1 MKYLFGILFLLSVA
15 LVHGQARLEFDFNE
29 APGGYDTYE
38 MASIDGR
45 IYFMTQVGSKSF
57 RAVMYDPATN
67 QHQVLNAETPFCA
80 EGGSYQFQ
88 GYKGD
93 VFYIFDG
100 LYRYHPPTGEVIKVL
115 DNWMTEFFIY
125 QDRLICTYSDGSVGL
140 LDLTTN
146 QWDTLDFSS
155 IGVPNNQLFA
165 YGYQGLK
172 NSFFFLAG
180 KNNQYYVVRYNL
192 DNKMVT
198 RIPRPASQGS
208 SQAYQNILQVCDGQL
223 FAAFGYYLASNYSIS
238 VYNEQNN
245 LFEAV
250 SGVKA
255 TRMACVQEKLYAC
268 DFSANGPMLSVKR
281 DSAGQLIPKTHR
293 LYPGGIGAV
302 NNLFK
307 VDTTLYVLNHRDHKG
322 LYRFH
327 DAIET
332 FQRID
337 PVSENIIESQT
348 HHGISGIAST
358 LYFIGSAADRSR
370 QLMRYSITD
379 TAVSEALYLLKPNLG
394 TFIRNFTKLGGK
406 GYFLGITE
414 LYNQSYTNGTGL
426 LVEFDTTATSQH
438 RILNSQLGIDTILP
452 STYLTSIDSDLFL
465 THVGVQGQRYALAR
479 YIPNIGLKTYL
490 PGNATILPFLVKYQ
504 DAVYMMSGTNLY
516 RYLPA
521 TDTVELAMAF
531 ANPNVDWIGAD
542 ANYLYYFMDEK
553 LMRFNGLNHVLV
565 SDSIDRIYPGLNV
578 SLLSPFIFNG
588 KLYCGVRTTS
598 LPGALEIDLTTGAKH
613 IMSLDSNGIGSVP
626 MIGVHEGKIYIGT
639 NFNRGLKEYDP
650 ATKLLRNISPTNSIR
665 TAGYFSFGTKFI
677 AEVFD
682 SLSGWEMH
690 EIDLATGNHQLLVD
704 VFQGYC
710 SSYISNPLV
719 FNDKFYFS
727 ADDGLHGHELWSYRS
742 CFQANITAQT
752 TTLGQNTGSASVTTI
767 GGSAPFTYQWS
778 NGASTANIDSLAHGF
793 YLVTITDAAGCQ
805 SSLNVYI
812 DQLVSFVLQA
822 ETMQLRVYP
831 NPFGQRLTLEAI
843 HIEKENNF
851 SVQLIDLQG
860 RMITTRNWNS
870 ASPLVLDGLD
880 LPSGVYFLR
889 LQQMSNGASRTVKVV
904 CD

>member
-15 LVHGQARLEFDFNE
+15 LLHGQARLEFDFNE

-45 IYFMTQVGSKSF
+45 IYFSTQVGSKSF
-57 RAVMYDPATN
+57 RAVMYDPATD

-80 EGGSYQFQ
+80 EGDNYQFQ

-100 LYRYHPPTGEVIKVL
+100 LYRYHPPTGEVKKVH
-115 DNWMTEFFIY
+115 DNLMTAFFIY
-125 QDRLICTYSDGSVGL
+125 QDKLICTYSDGSVGL

-165 YGYQGLK
+165 YGYQGLN

-192 DNKMVT
+192 DTKMVT

-238 VYNEQNN
+238 VYNGQNN
-245 LFEAV
+245 QFEAV
-250 SGVKA
+250 SDVKA
-255 TRMACVQEKLYAC
+255 TRMSCVQEKLYAC
-268 DFSANGPMLSVKR
+268 NFSANGPMLSVTR
-281 DSAGQLIPKTHR
+281 DSAGQLISKTHR

-327 DAIET
+327 DATET

-337 PVSENIIESQT
+337 PVSENIIVSQT
-348 HHGISGIAST
+348 HHGISSIDST
-358 LYFIGSAADRSR
+358 LYFIGSAADQSR
-370 QLMRYSITD
+370 QLMRFSIAD
-379 TAVSEALYLLKPNLG
+379 NAVSEALYLLKPNLG
-394 TFIRNFTKLGGK
+394 TYIRNFTKLGGK
-406 GYFLGITE
+406 GYFLGSRL
-414 LYNQSYTNGTGL
+414 LYNASYFSTL
-426 LVEFDTTATSQH
+426 LVEFDTSAIPNYQV
-438 RILNSQLGIDTILP
+438 LNSQLGIDTILP
-452 STYLTSIDSDLFL
+452 STYLTTIDSAIFC
-465 THVGVQGQRYALAR
+465 TNVGVQGQRYALAR
-479 YIPNIGLKTYL
+479 YIPSIGLKTYL
-490 PGNATILPFLVKYQ
+490 PGNATLPPFLVKYQ
-504 DAVYMMSGTNLY
+504 DGVYMISGTNLY

-521 TDTVELAMAF
+521 TDTVELATTF
-531 ANPNVDWIGAD
+531 ASPNVDWIGAD
-542 ANYLYYFMDEK
+542 ANYLYYFMEKK

-565 SDSIDRIYPGLNV
+565 SDSIERIYPGLNAT
-578 SLLSPFIFNG
+578 LFSPFIFND
-588 KLYCGVRTTS
+588 KLYCSVRTAT
-598 LPGALEIDLTTGAKH
+598 LPGTLEIDLNTGAKH
-613 IMSLDSNGIGSVP
+613 IMNLDSNGFGSIP
-626 MIGVHEGKIYIGT
+626 MIGVHQGKIYIGT
-639 NFNRGLKEYDP
+639 ESKRGLKEYDP
-650 ATKLLRNISPTNSIR
+650 ATKQLRNISPTNSIS
-665 TAGYFSFGTKFI
+665 TLGFFSFGAKFI
-677 AEVFD
+677 ALVFD
-682 SLSGWEMH
+682 SLSGWELH
-690 EIDLATGNHQLLVD
+690 EIDLSTGNHNLLAD
-704 VFQGYC
+704 VYSGNC
-710 SSYISNPLV
+710 SSYSFHQLV
-719 FNDKFYFS
+719 FDDKFYFS
-727 ADDGLHGHELWSYRS
+727 ADDGLHGQELWSYRS

-752 TTLGQNTGSASVTTI
+752 TTLGQNTGSASVTTN

-778 NGASTANIDSLAHGF
+778 NGATTANIDSLAHGF
-793 YLVTITDAAGCQ
+793 YFVTITDAAGCQ

-812 DQLVSFVLQA
+812 DQLVSFVLES

-831 NPFGQRLTLEAI
+831 NPFGQHLTLEAI
-843 HIEKENNF
+843 HIEKVNNF

-860 RMITTRNWNS
+860 RMITNRNWDS

-889 LQQMSNGASRTVKVV
+889 LRQMSNGASHTVKVV